1 MNDQQR
7 IETAADNCEV
17 LRARL
22 ARYEDSQGVPLS
34 SGGGLALA
42 LMAALESVVHD
53 ERVPNEVSQEVAA
66 VLIEAQCLNSSP
78 VSAGEYGDAYQGARE
93 DLAIW
98 KRRALE
104 AESKIREQ
112 DQIIDNLGNALNDE
126 NGPTFMGEPV
136 IRAGGVDERA
146 AFEAW
151 YETTYGISLEP
162 EFRANHFIGYVND
175 KANHRW
181 TAWQARAALSA
192 PSHGE
197 QVREVVNQCA
207 ETCERA
213 KLCSTCAGGLEFPGL
228 PDPGSIAEARIPHHT
243 SDGRQML
250 WTEVEVIAHKIIQ
263 GAIYSWVKD
272 PGNDGGFY
280 APMML
285 SFRAAAPSAG
295 SQQGGNV

>member
-192 PSHGE
+192 PSQGE
-197 QVREVVNQCA
+197 QVREGSLSRESLTLA
-207 ETCERA
+207 YRLITKELETLANGSAIDRFKSA
-213 KLCSTCAGGLEFPGL
+213 QGEFR
-228 PDPGSIAEARIPHHT
+228 S
-243 SDGRQML
+243 
-250 WTEVEVIAHKIIQ
+250 
-263 GAIYSWVKD
+263 AI
-272 PGNDGGFY
+272 
-280 APMML
+280 
-285 SFRAAAPSAG
+285 AAAPSAG
-295 SQQGGNV
+295 SQGGDV